1 MRNGRSSAAGRGLA
15 VLLAAWVAV
24 TAAPGCAARG
34 AYDVYRDDQMDFG
47 MIRTVAIMPLVNL
60 TKDEN
65 AAERVRDVLFT
76 MLMASS
82 GIYVVPAGEAARGL
96 SMTGVAMPGSPT
108 SAEVVKLAAALKAD
122 AVITGVVKEYGEIRS
137 AGSSAS
143 MISVSFRM
151 MEGANG
157 RIVWNAS
164 STQGGVGMKDR
175 LLGGGGVPMNVI
187 TEKAIDDILEKLF
200 K

>member
-1 MRNGRSSAAGRGLA
+1 MRKWLSFATGSRRGA
-15 VLLAAWVAV
+15 VLAAWAVIAAVA
-24 TAAPGCAARG
+24 GCASSG
-34 AYDVYRDDQMDFG
+34 AYDVYRDEHMDFG
-47 MIRTVAIMPLVNL
+47 LVRTVAIMPLVNL
-60 TKDEN
+60 TKDEH
-65 AAERVRDVLFT
+65 AGERVRDVLFT

-82 GIYVVPAGEAARGL
+82 GIYAVPSGEVARTI
-96 SMTGVAMPGSPT
+96 SMTGAAVPSAPT
-108 SAEVVKLAAALKAD
+108 PAEVVKLAAALKAD
-122 AVITGVVKEYGEIRS
+122 AVIVGVVKEYGEVRS
-137 AGSSAS
+137 AGASAAT
-143 MISVSFRM
+143 ISVSFRI

-157 RIVWNAS
+157 RIVWSAS